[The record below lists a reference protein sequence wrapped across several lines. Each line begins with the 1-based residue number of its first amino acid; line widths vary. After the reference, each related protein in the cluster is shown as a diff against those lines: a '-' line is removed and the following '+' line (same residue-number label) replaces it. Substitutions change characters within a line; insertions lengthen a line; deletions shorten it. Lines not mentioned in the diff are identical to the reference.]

1 MIVEGAILG
10 LTFAIVAIYRLS
22 KQHNREDIGQKGF
35 TELMWACETGD
46 EQLLRKL
53 LVKGENVNQTDDDGT
68 TPLMY
73 AAQYGHKN
81 CLTALLEHGAKVS
94 PVNKKGKTAYMYA
107 KKERHEVIEK
117 ILHDWMEA

>member
-1 MIVEGAILG
+1 MIIEGAILG
-10 LTFAIVAIYRLS
+10 LAFALAAIYRFS
-22 KQHNREDIGQKGF
+22 MQHGREDIGQKGF

-53 LVKGENVNQTDDDGT
+53 LAKGENVNQMDDEGT

-73 AAQYGHKN
+73 AAKYGQKN
-81 CLTALLEHGAKVS
+81 CLTALLENGANVRI
-94 PVNKKGKTAYMYA
+94 VDKKGKTAYIYA

-117 ILHDWMEA
+117 ILHDWMPT